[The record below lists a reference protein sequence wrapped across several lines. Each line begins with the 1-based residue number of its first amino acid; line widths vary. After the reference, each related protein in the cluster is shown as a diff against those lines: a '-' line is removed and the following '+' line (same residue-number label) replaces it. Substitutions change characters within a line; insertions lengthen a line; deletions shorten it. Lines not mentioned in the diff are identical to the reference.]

1 MNVRSGRNYSVRR
14 PLVLLIPR
22 TSARPVA
29 YSADPQLHGATE
41 VLFFVRFRGGAT
53 HDAQSSPAERH
64 RTRRARHHGT
74 HHDRLCRCRP
84 RGTHRVLLCLLRH
97 RRASRTC
104 SLSPPAQPTKAA
116 NRPPGTHCRVTK
128 HSARGS
134 CCAAGGAAP
143 LHGADDPAT
152 RHAITC
158 AGKIDRN
165 TESIVGTLVCLLCNR
180 PR

>member
-1 MNVRSGRNYSVRR
+1 MNVRSGRNYSVRG

-22 TSARPVA
+22 TSACPPL
-29 YSADPQLHGATE
+29 YPQLQCFSCVSWWGQLRTHKFHLPSASEPAAPAATKPTTTAS
-41 VLFFVRFRGGAT
+41 VA
-53 HDAQSSPAERH
+53 AAPAEP
-64 RTRRARHHGT
+64 TAT
-74 HHDRLCRCRP
+74 
-84 RGTHRVLLCLLRH
+84 
-97 RRASRTC
+97 ASVASAATPAGHF
-104 SLSPPAQPTKAA
+104 SPAQPTKAA
-116 NRPPGTHCRVTK
+116 KRPPETHRRDTP